1 MNKLCLTLVFFRFCI
16 ILTET
21 LISNK
26 MLKKDVSE
34 KGIEREDW
42 VFERIWQIETYVTL
56 LRIATPINI
65 NLEKYKIKEMRIQ
78 GRN

>member
-42 VFERIWQIETYVTL
+42 VFERIWQIE
-56 LRIATPINI
+56 
-65 NLEKYKIKEMRIQ
+65 KQK
-78 GRN
+78 